1 MVKYPIFLLTL
12 LTLCGCS
19 TKEFHLGWYDKCLP
33 KTVIT
38 IKKVYPIIDEDKLT
52 CTKIPK
58 PPLMSKQSE
67 VANYLVDLTISGKQ
81 CENNLNY
88 VKILFNKFKQVD
100 SYERNTSQHNS
111 N

>member
-1 MVKYPIFLLTL
+1 MLS
-12 LTLCGCS
+12 GCS

-38 IKKVYPIIDEDKLT
+38 VEKVYPIIDEDRLT
-52 CTKIPK
+52 CPTIPK
-58 PPLMSKQSE
+58 PKPMILQSE
-67 VANYLVDLTISGKQ
+67 VANYIVDLTISGKK

-100 SYERNTSQHNS
+100 ANERDTSKHDS